1 MAEPRHLALPSF
13 TRWTS
18 VREEVA
24 DVLRGAIVSGEMRPG
39 ELYSAAGLAERF
51 GVSATP
57 VREAMLDLVKQGLVE
72 VVRNR
77 GYRVTV
83 ISEADLDQITQ
94 IRQLLEPTAAA
105 EAVAA
110 HRGRR
115 AGSVA
120 RRSRRPSSTPPRK
133 ATSSATSTP
142 TGSST
147 SGCSAAAGNHR
158 LVRIVDDLRAQTRL
172 YGLSAL
178 VASGRLVD
186 SAQEHVEMCDL
197 IAAGD
202 AKKLKKLMGT
212 HLGHTRREWAGRP
225 PE

>member
-1 MAEPRHLALPSF
+1 MAEPRYLALPSF
-13 TRWTS
+13 TRRPS
-18 VREEVA
+18 VREEVT

-39 ELYSAAGLAERF
+39 ELYSAAGLGERF

-57 VREAMLDLVKQGLVE
+57 VREAMLDLGKQGLVE

-83 ISEADLDQITQ
+83 LSEADLDQITQ
-94 IRQLLEPTAAA
+94 IRQLLEPTASA
-105 EAVAA
+105 EAVPHITDTELEALRALASAIVDAA
-110 HRGRR
+110 AEGDLVSYVNADREFHLRLLG
-115 AGSVA
+115 
-120 RRSRRPSSTPPRK
+120 
-133 ATSSATSTP
+133 
-142 TGSST
+142 
-147 SGCSAAAGNHR
+147 AAGNPR

-197 IAAGD
+197 IASGD

>member
-1 MAEPRHLALPSF
+1 MAELRLPSLG
-13 TRWTS
+13 RWTS
-18 VREEVA
+18 VREEVVN
-24 DVLRGAIVSGEMRPG
+24 VLRGAIVAGEMRPG
-39 ELYSAAGLAERF
+39 ELYSASALAERF
-51 GVSATP
+51 GISATP

-77 GYRVTV
+77 GFKVTE

-105 EAVAA
+105 EAVPHIAA
-110 HRGRR
+110 GELDALRGL
-115 AGSVA
+115 A
-120 RRSRRPSSTPPRK
+120 
-133 ATSSATSTP
+133 SAIVEAAADGNLVSYINADREFHLRLL
-142 TGSST
+142 S
-147 SGCSAAAGNHR
+147 AAGNHR
-158 LVRIVDDLRAQTRL
+158 LVGIVDDLRAQTRL

-197 IAAGD
+197 IASRD
-202 AKKLKKLMGT
+202 AKKLKKLMST
-212 HLGHTRREWAGRP
+212 HLGHTRREWAGRS

>member
-1 MAEPRHLALPSF
+1 MAEVRQLALPSF
-13 TRWTS
+13 ARRAS

-39 ELYSAAGLAERF
+39 ELYSASSLAERF
-51 GVSATP
+51 GISATP
-57 VREAMLDLVKQGLVE
+57 VREAMLDLVKQGLVV

-77 GYRVTV
+77 GFKVTE
-83 ISEADLDQITQ
+83 ISEADLDEITQ

-105 EAVAA
+105 EAVPHIAA
-110 HRGRR
+110 GELDALRQL
-115 AGSVA
+115 A
-120 RRSRRPSSTPPRK
+120 
-133 ATSSATSTP
+133 SAIVDAAAEGDLVSYIN
-142 TGSST
+142 
-147 SGCSAAAGNHR
+147 ADREFHLRLLRAAGNHR

-178 VASGRLVD
+178 VASGRLAD

-212 HLGHTRREWAGRP
+212 HLRHTRREWAGRA

>member
-1 MAEPRHLALPSF
+1 MADPPRPAFRSF
-13 TRWTS
+13 ARPAS

-24 DVLRGAIVSGEMRPG
+24 NVLRGAIVSGEMKPG
-39 ELYSAAGLAERF
+39 ELYSASSLAEQF

-57 VREAMLDLVKQGLVE
+57 VREAMLDLGKQGLVE

-77 GYRVTV
+77 GFKVTE
-83 ISEADLDQITQ
+83 ISEADLDEITQ

-105 EAVAA
+105 EAVPHIGAGELDALRGLASAIVDAA
-110 HRGRR
+110 ALGDLVSYINADREFHLRLLR
-115 AGSVA
+115 
-120 RRSRRPSSTPPRK
+120 
-133 ATSSATSTP
+133 
-142 TGSST
+142 
-147 SGCSAAAGNHR
+147 AAGNHR
-158 LVRIVDDLRAQTRL
+158 LVTIVDDLRAQTRL

-178 VASGRLVD
+178 AASGRLVD

-202 AKKLKKLMGT
+202 ARKLKKLMGA
-212 HLGHTRREWAGRP
+212 HLRHTRREWAGRA